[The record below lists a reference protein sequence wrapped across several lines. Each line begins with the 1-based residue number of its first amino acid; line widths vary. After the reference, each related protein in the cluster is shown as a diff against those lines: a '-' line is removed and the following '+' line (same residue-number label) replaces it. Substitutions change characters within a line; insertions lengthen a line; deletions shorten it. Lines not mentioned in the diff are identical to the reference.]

1 MLVAAGL
8 VPLAVAGDEGTG
20 RLPVSYGDVRR
31 MGRIGRKQSR
41 ISERWQ
47 MECTLGRVT
56 AVTVRTGVSSYYHE
70 NDIFTSMP
78 IGHR

>member
-1 MLVAAGL
+1 M
-8 VPLAVAGDEGTG
+8 
-20 RLPVSYGDVRR
+20 
-31 MGRIGRKQSR
+31 
-41 ISERWQ
+41 SERGQ